1 MYFVF
6 PMLVPQWN
14 TRIAPSPLCTMDLV
28 SDVNTKRPPDFI
40 CIITI
45 TAACHAYNLKLLLVQ
60 WEGVSNCIIMS
71 IQYDIMSLTWIF
83 VTNLNIL
90 SLTWIYS
97 RKQYD
102 TAHVD
107 LSINPYPIPLNQY
120 RWQRYRFANICCCIC
135 SYSPLLIIWK
145 ENTCSNLILNI
156 YYTISNTVIS
166 STVNRLRP
174 HSILS
179 PISPNVCCFIL
190 HPIAVCCCVPYDSYY
205 AERAG

>member
-1 MYFVF
+1 MNRSFICHPLTTTPFGTQPHLSYFVF

-145 ENTCSNLILNI
+145 ENTCSIHIIPSPTPLYHRL
-156 YYTISNTVIS
+156 
-166 STVNRLRP
+166 ST
-174 HSILS
+174 
-179 PISPNVCCFIL
+179 
-190 HPIAVCCCVPYDSYY
+190 D
-205 AERAG
+205 